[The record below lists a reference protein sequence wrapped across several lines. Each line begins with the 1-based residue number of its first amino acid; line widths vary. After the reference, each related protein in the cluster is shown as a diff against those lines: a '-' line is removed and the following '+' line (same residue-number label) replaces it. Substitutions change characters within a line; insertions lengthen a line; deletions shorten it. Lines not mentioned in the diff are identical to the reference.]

1 MSISFTANS
10 QQTTE
15 SVLLIFE
22 DLYHPTSKLLRA
34 ICGEIS
40 HSDIELKSDDPETT
54 IFIAELS
61 FCRTSDWTA
70 VARHLMLCDYEIK
83 NIFGSHKT
91 LQEAAF
97 QMMLKW
103 LRSSV
108 GPHTTLQHLTD
119 SLGSNGI
126 IIRVHKLAQN
136 VYSSKYHRE
145 EHYHQ
150 LTRSTVA
157 DITMRIASQ
166 WKFVGRLLGIT
177 ESNISIAASQG
188 GSGTE
193 DQYTLMEQTVAML
206 DQWGKNNGYQATLF
220 KLKNAICAVHEHS
233 RHELRDAVDYLTR
246 PFQ

>member
-1 MSISFTANS
+1 MCPFTANS

-40 HSDIELKSDDPETT
+40 HSDVKLKPDDPEAT

-61 FCRTSDWTA
+61 FCRTSNWTD
-70 VARHLMLCDYEIK
+70 VAKHLRLCDYEIK
-83 NIFGSHKT
+83 NIFCSHET

-108 GPHTTLQHLTD
+108 EPHTTLQHLTD
-119 SLGSNGI
+119 ALGSNGI
-126 IIRVHKLAQN
+126 MVHVHKLVQN
-136 VYSSKYHRE
+136 VYSSMSHRE

-166 WKFVGRLLGIT
+166 WKFVGRLLGMT
-177 ESNISIAASQG
+177 DSNISLAVAQG
-188 GSGTE
+188 GSGTQG
-193 DQYTLMEQTVAML
+193 QYMLMEQTVAML
-206 DQWGKNNGYQATLF
+206 DQWGKNNGHQATLF
-220 KLKNAICAVHEHS
+220 KLKNAIYAVHEHS
-233 RHELRDAVDYLTR
+233 GHELRDAVDFLTR